1 MNKKTTSKKISSK
14 AGSILSNPNSSYIQR
29 KLAAS
34 ALSQSSTNKQ
44 TGKNMETLAS
54 KALNSPKYNDLTK
67 SLAASVLSQSNSK
80 R

>member
-1 MNKKTTSKKISSK
+1 MNTKTTNKKISSQ
-14 AGSILSNPNSSYIQR
+14 AGSTLRNPNSSNIQK

-34 ALSQSSTNKQ
+34 ALSQRNPNKQ
-44 TGKNMETLAS
+44 TGKRIETQAS
-54 KALNSPKYNDLTK
+54 KVLTSPKYNDLTK